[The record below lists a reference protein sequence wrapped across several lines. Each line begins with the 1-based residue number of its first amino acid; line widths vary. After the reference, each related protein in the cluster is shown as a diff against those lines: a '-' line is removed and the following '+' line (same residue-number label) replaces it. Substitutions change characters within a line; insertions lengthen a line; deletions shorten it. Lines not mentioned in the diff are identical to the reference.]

1 MRDSL
6 RFFAM
11 WLRRPG
17 RVGAV
22 VPSGKSLAAAM
33 AKEID
38 PAEPGAVVELGG
50 GTGNITSALLDGR
63 VDPHDIVVIEREPKL
78 AAVIAARFPNIQ
90 VICGDARKLDRLL
103 ARAKVSRVKAVVS
116 GLPLLSMSEKACR
129 EVIAQSIGVLSK
141 DGVFVQFTYG
151 PAAPIPPVRARHFGI
166 IGHRA
171 SWVLDNL
178 PPACVWSYRRRAE
191 SAGLRGLPF
200 HRIESQV

>member
-22 VPSGKSLAAAM
+22 VPSGKSLATAM

-38 PAEPGAVVELGG
+38 PSSPGAVVELGG
-50 GTGNITSALLDGR
+50 GTGNITSALLANR
-63 VDPHDIVVIEREPKL
+63 VDPYDIVVIEQEPRL
-78 AAVIAARFPNIQ
+78 AAVIAARFPSIQ
-90 VICGDARKLDRLL
+90 VICGDARKLDTLL
-103 ARAKVSRVKAVVS
+103 ARAKVSRVRAVVS

-129 EVIAQSIGVLSK
+129 DVIAQSFGVLSK

-151 PAAPIPPVRARHFGI
+151 PAAPISPTRARHFGV

-171 SWVLDNL
+171 NWVLDNL
-178 PPACVWSYRRRAE
+178 PPACVWSYRRRSEPAVLW
-191 SAGLRGLPF
+191 GRQF
-200 HRIESQV
+200 HHVETQV